1 MWKVLTRKNDQESGN
16 GLKESKKVVSL
27 ANNKRVTLLTI
38 FVIATA
44 GLHILTF
51 LQLTVATLWIA
62 KLARKPAPSLV
73 QMLDGKPVQVSA
85 AGALDRTPEA
95 MKRFTSDIMVMLF
108 SARGTLPVDKE
119 ATDNKPQKDLGIELK
134 GYALRGRKNLIPTPA
149 WFASFAL
156 SEDFRSEFL
165 AALAEMTPAQVF
177 TGGTQTMLLIT
188 HLSEPLPVVDQKN
201 QMVLGHH
208 QVNMI
213 AELYVFSPSHPAG
226 RAIPVNKEVL
236 LRAVYPNQ
244 NPLPEGA
251 TEVEK
256 AVYRIRAAGL
266 EIYRIRDLEVHNS
279 QRR

>member
-1 MWKVLTRKNDQESGN
+1 MFKVLASQNQVDDKGN
-16 GLKESKKVVSL
+16 GNGPKESKRVVSL

-38 FVIATA
+38 FVLATA
-44 GLHILTF
+44 GVQIVIF
-51 LQLTVATLWIA
+51 AQLTVATLWIA

-85 AGALDRTPEA
+85 TGALNRTPEA
-95 MKRFTSDIMVMLF
+95 IKRFTSDIMVMLF
-108 SARGTLPVDKE
+108 SARGTLPLDKD
-119 ATDNKPQKDLGIELK
+119 ATDNKPQKDLGIEVK
-134 GYALRGRKNLIPTPA
+134 GYPKRGRNNLIPTPA

-156 SEDFRSEFL
+156 SEDFRREFL
-165 AALAEMTPAQVF
+165 GALAEMTPAQVF

-188 HLSEPLPVVDQKN
+188 HLSEPKPVVDQKN
-201 QMVLGHH
+201 QIVLGHH
-208 QVNMI
+208 QVDMI

-226 RAIPVNKEVL
+226 TAIPVNKEVL

-244 NPLPEGA
+244 NPLPFGA

-266 EIYRIRDLEVHNS
+266 EIYRIRELGE
-279 QRR
+279 